1 MKEKHHTVGTV
12 PKFNR
17 KKFVEKDKIDIPSTS
32 NLVCT
37 IRAGFTIV
45 LKCASA
51 QGHIFLQ
58 KKFYDGFLFILN
70 LKAFCFGGIPDI
82 MIELIFQWECATKQ
96 AVMTSFRAK

>member
-1 MKEKHHTVGTV
+1 MKGKHHTVETV

-45 LKCASA
+45 LRCALVQDHVGQETDLPAKKSSTVD
-51 QGHIFLQ
+51 FLLMWCNF
-58 KKFYDGFLFILN
+58 KFEGALFQRDSKHN
-70 LKAFCFGGIPDI
+70 DRV
-82 MIELIFQWECATKQ
+82 IFQ
-96 AVMTSFRAK
+96 